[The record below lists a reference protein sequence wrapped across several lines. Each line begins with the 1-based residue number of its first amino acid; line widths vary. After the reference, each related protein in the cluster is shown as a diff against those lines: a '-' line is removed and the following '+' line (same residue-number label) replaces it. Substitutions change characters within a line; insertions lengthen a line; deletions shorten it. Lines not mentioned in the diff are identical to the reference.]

1 MNAFKNITDRL
12 PIELNTDLSMSGST
26 SVGVYL
32 NQNKLYC
39 CNLGDSKAVLGS
51 K

>member
-1 MNAFKNITDRL
+1 
-12 PIELNTDLSMSGST
+12 MSGST

-32 NQNKLYC
+32 NENKLYC

-51 K
+51 FEINNKWKATALSIDHTL